1 MYQIYFDGLPIYDP
15 RGEDLGLIVRAPSCH
30 LAVGEAGA
38 LSFTVDADHPNAA
51 ALTKLKGVVEL
62 RADGVPIYKGRIRA
76 ESQAFDLSR
85 VIETEG
91 LLACLNDSI
100 IPPFDFPGDFLEDAA
115 YVAAAES
122 GNVIRFFLEWLLAE
136 HNSQV
141 GPAQQIQLGT
151 VTVSDPNNYIARA
164 SSEYIT
170 TAEALKQKVTSL
182 LSGYLVADYSGPMTK
197 LHYYADLPLTNTQ
210 VVEFGENLLDLSTL
224 LDAADTYT
232 AILPV
237 GAEGLTLES
246 LPDGEISPGFFK
258 QGKLIYSR
266 ETEAKYGGLR
276 ITRRIVWDGVTVAS
290 NLQRKALTQLS
301 TEGITL
307 AQTISVKAADL
318 AGAEGADFA
327 RFMVG
332 RYVELRSTP
341 HRFSAAYPL
350 TELSPDILN
359 PANTNI
365 TMGAAIKAASDMAL
379 NQQTANREQMNLQQ
393 LELNKHQQ
401 DLQDLAQT
409 TQTNITTAVQT
420 AQSIILGALESYV
433 KTSDYSEFK
442 TTVESELAV
451 LADEIVLKFSEVSTA
466 TENVDGDLQQTK
478 TELEKYF
485 SFTADGLTIKTG
497 DGAAMTLTLDNDM
510 ISFKKN
516 GQQFGWWDGVDFHT
530 GNIVVEVNERAQFGN
545 FAFVPRSNG
554 SLSFLK
560 VGE

>member
-15 RGEDLGLIVRAPSCH
+15 RGEDLGLIVRSPSCR
-30 LAVGEAGA
+30 LAVGEAGE
-38 LSFTVDADHPNAA
+38 LSFTLDADHPNAA

-100 IPPFDFPGDFLEDAA
+100 IPPFDFPNDFLEDAA

-122 GNVIRFFLEWLLAE
+122 GNVIAFFLEWLLAE

-141 GPAQQIQLGT
+141 GAAQQIQLGT
-151 VTVSDPNNYIARA
+151 VTVTDPNNYIARA
-164 SSEYIT
+164 SSEYLM
-170 TAEALKQKVTSL
+170 TAEVLKQKITSL
-182 LSGYLVADYSGPMTK
+182 LGGYLVADYSGQVTK
-197 LHYYADLPLTNTQ
+197 LHFYADLPLTNTQ
-210 VVEFGENLLDLSTL
+210 PVEFGENLLDLSTL
-224 LDAADTYT
+224 LEAADTYT

-246 LPDGEISPGFFK
+246 LPDGEVSPGFYK
-258 QGKLIYSR
+258 EGRIIYSR
-266 ETEAKYGGLR
+266 ETETKYSGLR
-276 ITRRIVWDGVTVAS
+276 IIRKATWDDVTIAS

-307 AQTISVKAADL
+307 AQTISAKAADL
-318 AGAEGADFA
+318 AGAEGVDFA

-341 HRFSAAYPL
+341 HNFSAAYPL

-359 PANTNI
+359 PANTSI
-365 TMGAAIKAASDMAL
+365 TMGASIKAASDRAL
-379 NQQTANREQMNLQQ
+379 SQQVANREQMSLQQ
-393 LELNKHQQ
+393 LELNKQQ
-401 DLQDLAQT
+401 EELRELAQT
-409 TQTNITTAVQT
+409 TQSNITTAVQT
-420 AQSIILGALESYV
+420 AQSIILSALESYV
-433 KTSDYSEFK
+433 QTSDYSEFK
-442 TTVESELAV
+442 TTVESELAI
-451 LADEIVLKFSEVSTA
+451 LADEIALKFSAVSSTVKD
-466 TENVDGDLQQTK
+466 VDGDLQQTK
-478 TELEKYF
+478 TELDKYF

-497 DGAAMTLTLDNDM
+497 DGAAMTLSLDNDM

-530 GNIVVEVNERAQFGN
+530 GNIVVEVDERAQLGN